1 MDWVFQSYIFTFILI
16 SILVVS
22 FTLLVWYKLSAR
34 GWTIFRLGWFDLGAI
49 THELLFENI
58 GDGVV
63 VLDQRNCLVSF
74 NPAAQRYFNLS
85 DQLKDREFKLALS
98 GESQTLSLPLDA
110 ESYQQVELIQPGP
123 PPVYLDAR
131 IFPLYRS
138 DKQLIGR
145 MIITRDITTTKQFE
159 NALFLLNTEMEFLI
173 RKRTNQL
180 ENLVHSLKKEVNE
193 RRQAEAS
200 LRGLQEN
207 MAQRIAD
214 QSRKMAALYEVMMLY
229 GQLLETSELV
239 EQCLG
244 EINAVA
250 EAASVGLYQWYDET
264 RQLRLTA
271 HWGLSA
277 SARRCLEIL
286 PPAWLPDSK
295 TPKTI
300 LGPGHSEPALAGI
313 EIYLGAPIHLRTQVI
328 GVLALFWA
336 EPRTFSVEDF
346 ALFNILADQLGL
358 ILENDRLREIGREAA
373 ALHERQRLARELH
386 DSVTQSLH
394 SLTLL
399 ADTAVYILPQQKPE
413 RLESLLHQLAVSARQ
428 SLKEMRLLLYHL
440 QPATDSKELVELL
453 TLRLDNVERRAGID
467 AQLTVTTETNW
478 PSTWNEAIF
487 RIALEALN
495 NALKHSRA
503 NAVFINLRSHGQE
516 VVLEV
521 TDNGCGF
528 DLEQKR
534 GGMGLQNM
542 LRRAE
547 QLGGRLIINS
557 KPGQGTRL
565 CLKIQQKNIP
575 DALAVEKLGDE

>member
-1 MDWVFQSYIFTFILI
+1 MEWIFQGYIFTFTLG
-16 SILVVS
+16 SILVAGIA
-22 FTLLVWYKLSAR
+22 LLAWYKLPAR
-34 GWTIFRLGWFDLGAI
+34 GWAISRLALFDLGAI

-63 VLDQRNCLVSF
+63 VLDKFNGLVSF
-74 NPAAQRYFNLS
+74 NPAAQRHFNLS
-85 DQLKDREFKLALS
+85 VQLKGREFKLALS
-98 GESQTLSLPLDA
+98 GEDRALSLSLEA
-110 ESYQQVELIQPGP
+110 ELYQQVELIRPGP
-123 PPVYLDAR
+123 PPIYLDAR

-138 DKQLIGR
+138 DQQLIGR
-145 MIITRDITTTKQFE
+145 MIVTRDITTPKQFE
-159 NALFLLNTEMEFLI
+159 NALYLLNTELESI
-173 RKRTNQL
+173 VRQRTAQL
-180 ENLVHSLKKEVNE
+180 QNIVHNLEKEVNE

-214 QSRKMAALYEVMMLY
+214 QSRKMAALYEVIMLY
-229 GQLLETSELV
+229 GQLMETGELV

-244 EINAVA
+244 EINAVV
-250 EAASVGLYQWYDET
+250 EATSVGLYQWSNEP

-271 HWGLSA
+271 HWEFSVA
-277 SARRCLEIL
+277 ARRCLEIL
-286 PPAWLPDSK
+286 PPAWLPETK
-295 TPKTI
+295 TPKMI
-300 LGPGHSEPALAGI
+300 AGLSRSEPALTGL
-313 EIYLGAPIHLRTQVI
+313 ELYLGAPIHLRTQVI
-328 GVLALFWA
+328 GILALFWA
-336 EPRTFSVEDF
+336 EPRTFSAEDL

-413 RLESLLHQLAVSARQ
+413 RMESLLHQLATSARQ
-428 SLKEMRLLLYHL
+428 ALKEMRLLLYHL
-440 QPATDSKELVELL
+440 QPTTDSKDLIELL

-467 AQLTVTTETNW
+467 ARLTVTAQAEW
-478 PSTWNEAIF
+478 LPAWNEAIF
-487 RIALEALN
+487 RIAIEALN

-503 NAVFINLRSHGQE
+503 NTVFINLRSNNQE

-528 DLEQKR
+528 DLERKR

-542 LRRAE
+542 LDRAE
-547 QLGGRLIINS
+547 QICGRLMIDS
-557 KPGQGTRL
+557 KPGRGTQV
-565 CLKIQQKNIP
+565 CLRIQQKDVLDSPEI
-575 DALAVEKLGDE
+575 EKI